1 MAYRVIWSPRAL
13 DDVDSIASYISRD
26 STAHASAVVTKII
39 RATRI
44 LRRFPFAGRIVPEF
58 EDETLRERFVYSY
71 RIIYR
76 VHSQTILIAAVIHGN
91 RSLEEAF
98 GPKSS

>member
-1 MAYRVIWSPRAL
+1 MDYRVVWSPRAL
-13 DDVDSIASYISRD
+13 DDVESIASYISRD

-39 RATRI
+39 RATRT

-76 VHSQTILIAAVIHGN
+76 VQGQTITVAAVIHGK
-91 RSLEEAF
+91 RLLEAVQ
-98 GPKSS
+98 PRL

>member
-1 MAYRVIWSPRAL
+1 MAYRVVWSPRAL
-13 DDVDSIASYISRD
+13 DDVESIASYIARD

-76 VHSQTILIAAVIHGN
+76 IQAQTVTVAAVIHG
-91 RSLEEAF
+91 RRMLEAVE
-98 GPKSS
+98 PQL

>member
-1 MAYRVIWSPRAL
+1 MAYRVVWSPRAL
-13 DDVDSIASYISRD
+13 GDVEAIASYISRD
-26 STAHASAVVTKII
+26 STAHASAVITKVIH
-39 RATRI
+39 ATRS

-76 VHSQTILIAAVIHGN
+76 IQAQTVTVAAVIHGK
-91 RSLEEAF
+91 RMLDTIE
-98 GPKSS
+98 PL

>member
-1 MAYRVIWSPRAL
+1 MAYRVVWSPRAL
-13 DDVDSIASYISRD
+13 DDVESIASYIARD

-39 RATRI
+39 RATRT

-76 VHSQTILIAAVIHGN
+76 IQAQTVTVAAVIHG
-91 RSLEEAF
+91 RRMLEAVE
-98 GPKSS
+98 PQL

>member
-1 MAYRVIWSPRAL
+1 MDYRVVWSPRAL
-13 DDVDSIASYISRD
+13 DDVESIASYISRD

-39 RATRI
+39 RATRT
-44 LRRFPFAGRIVPEF
+44 LKRFPFAARIVPEF

-76 VHSQTILIAAVIHGN
+76 VQGQTITVAAVIHGK
-91 RSLEEAF
+91 RLLEVVQ
-98 GPKSS
+98 PQL

>member
-1 MAYRVIWSPRAL
+1 MDYRVVWSPRAL
-13 DDVDSIASYISRD
+13 DDVESIASYISRD
-26 STAHASAVVTKII
+26 STAHASAVVAKII

-44 LRRFPFAGRIVPEF
+44 LRRFPFAGRMVPEF

-76 VHSQTILIAAVIHGN
+76 VQAQTVTVAAVIHGK
-91 RSLEEAF
+91 RMLEAVE
-98 GPKSS
+98 PQL

>member
-1 MAYRVIWSPRAL
+1 MDYRVAWSPRAL
-13 DDVDSIASYISRD
+13 DDVESIASYVSRD

-39 RATRI
+39 RATRT
-44 LRRFPFAGRIVPEF
+44 LKRFPLAGRIVPEF

-76 VHSQTILIAAVIHGN
+76 IDGQTVTVAAVIHGK
-91 RSLEEAF
+91 RLLEAVE
-98 GPKSS
+98 PQL